1 MSESAENAMR
11 KELEAA
17 HEQLIERDQRI
28 TDLRIENAA
37 LRTHLDSVL
46 ATRAWRTAEQLRR
59 LRSRV
64 LRRET

>member
-1 MSESAENAMR
+1 MSEAQDSAMR
-11 KELEAA
+11 RELEDA

-46 ATRAWRTAEQLRR
+46 ATRVWRTAEQLRR